1 MGQGTLPGM
10 RLRSGGESR
19 QGHEHQ
25 QEPQEF
31 HGVPPGLVP
40 GGAGSPRRG
49 SPHPPP
55 AVPPPPHTPR
65 QTKTRKMGITTD
77 ATVTVNP
84 HESFRVHDNRSIWI
98 IQPMN
103 AAANAVTTTGMT
115 RHSRSMFHLSAMG
128 RPAPTPGTRPE

>member
-31 HGVPPGLVP
+31 HGVPPGLGP
-40 GGAGSPRRG
+40 GGAGSPGRVSRNP
-49 SPHPPP
+49 SRAIPHMTYT
-55 AVPPPPHTPR
+55 AS

-84 HESFRVHDNRSIWI
+84 QESFRVNDNRSIWI